1 MTTET
6 LGKAVRLSRQIE
18 YLERGID
25 RDVSRMFKA
34 AVESIQN
41 ITATW
46 YENDEELESRV
57 TELIVWRMKW
67 RESKLQGLKDEL
79 EAL

>member
-6 LGKAVRLSRQIE
+6 LEKAVRISRQIE
-18 YLERGID
+18 YLERETD
-25 RDVSRMFKA
+25 RDVSRMSKA
-34 AVESIQN
+34 AIESIQN

-57 TELIVWRMKW
+57 TELIEWRMKW
-67 RESKLQGLKDEL
+67 RETKLQELKDEL